1 MFAKGTR
8 IGAYTVSFLLRKG
21 LTYDF
26 YRAKDEAGLNCFL
39 KVSKNSLTLEK
50 EILSKV
56 KHPNISSCADSFG
69 FIDKGKKYEVLVYPF
84 ISGVD
89 LNKYII
95 QNDICDNEARRIIQ
109 EILNGLVYLQN
120 LSKPVVLNN
129 LSPASI
135 IMDLSTIP
143 HIPKIIDLSDAC
155 YINEHHSIKN
165 TENAAFCAPE
175 NNLGQNSLQ
184 TDVYSAGAILYT
196 LVFHLPPFFKLGT
209 ASKDVNLHKE
219 SFLEEL
225 YLPKSQ
231 KSGINS
237 GLLKVIYAAL
247 SNNLEERYKDA
258 QEMLNAIINLTVS
271 DSKVN
276 ESERQSNN
284 IKKNKGGF
292 ADVAGMEELKAE
304 LYTDVIEVLQHPEE
318 AKKLGLTLPNGLL
331 FYGPPGCGKT
341 FFAEKFAQEVGC
353 NYMYVKCSDI
363 ASPYIHGG
371 QGKIAELFKLAR
383 QKAPTILF
391 FDEIDAILMDRNK
404 HTNVSESGEVNELL
418 AQFNNCGRDGVIVI
432 GATNKPDMLDEAAM
446 RAGRLEYHYYK
457 APPDIETRAKIFQLS
472 LRNRETAS
480 SIDFNKLAELTENYI
495 SADIKLLVDKAARM
509 VFRNHTKRIEQKDI
523 EDVIKN
529 SQPSLSKETLE
540 KYKTFSKEFK
550 DKKGNSQRRRI
561 GFY

>member
-1 MFAKGTR
+1 M
-8 IGAYTVSFLLRKG
+8 
-21 LTYDF
+21 
-26 YRAKDEAGLNCFL
+26 
-39 KVSKNSLTLEK
+39 
-50 EILSKV
+50 
-56 KHPNISSCADSFG
+56 
-69 FIDKGKKYEVLVYPF
+69 
-84 ISGVD
+84 
-89 LNKYII
+89 
-95 QNDICDNEARRIIQ
+95 
-109 EILNGLVYLQN
+109 
-120 LSKPVVLNN
+120 
-129 LSPASI
+129 
-135 IMDLSTIP
+135 
-143 HIPKIIDLSDAC
+143 
-155 YINEHHSIKN
+155 
-165 TENAAFCAPE
+165 
-175 NNLGQNSLQ
+175 
-184 TDVYSAGAILYT
+184 
-196 LVFHLPPFFKLGT
+196 
-209 ASKDVNLHKE
+209 
-219 SFLEEL
+219 EEL

-404 HTNVSESGEVNELL
+404 LRSKV
-418 AQFNNCGRDGVIVI
+418 
-432 GATNKPDMLDEAAM
+432 
-446 RAGRLEYHYYK
+446 
-457 APPDIETRAKIFQLS
+457 KI
-472 LRNRETAS
+472 
-480 SIDFNKLAELTENYI
+480 
-495 SADIKLLVDKAARM
+495 
-509 VFRNHTKRIEQKDI
+509 
-523 EDVIKN
+523 
-529 SQPSLSKETLE
+529 
-540 KYKTFSKEFK
+540 
-550 DKKGNSQRRRI
+550 
-561 GFY
+561 